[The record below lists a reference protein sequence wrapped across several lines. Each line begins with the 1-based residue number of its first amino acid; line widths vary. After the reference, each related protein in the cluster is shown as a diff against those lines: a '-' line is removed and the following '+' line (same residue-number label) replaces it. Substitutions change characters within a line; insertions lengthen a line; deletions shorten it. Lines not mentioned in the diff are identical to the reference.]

1 MRVGADDDDSMSARD
16 KMLGRFCFIYA
27 TSCCVFWIGEE
38 DRDKKE
44 KGNISFNIFG
54 RSFTAKFFSLKM
66 IPYLTS
72 SFAVSPSFVVQNFFR
87 SGVVV
92 CYYYCC
98 CCTCMNR
105 TGISFLCSCV
115 YTFDNRGFSVCLSFY
130 VCADIFMRLL
140 YLHHRNSRYHG
151 FPLHAVGLWR
161 VSWTKPIFSI
171 NSISV
176 DQY

>member
-1 MRVGADDDDSMSARD
+1 MPHRVVYFELVKKIEKKRER
-16 KMLGRFCFIYA
+16 KYF
-27 TSCCVFWIGEE
+27 VQHFWTIIHGE
-38 DRDKKE
+38 
-44 KGNISFNIFG
+44 I
-54 RSFTAKFFSLKM
+54 FSLKM

-115 YTFDNRGFSVCLSFY
+115 YTFDNRGFSVCLSLY